1 MNTGYEP
8 VLKFEFL
15 CNALQLIHTCIYYRL
30 FFMPCFAL
38 FQFEQIAEGLGKA
51 KVVLAFVSKQY
62 ANSENCRI
70 ELQFALKVHKN
81 FFLGL
86 LKDFVLKA
94 IVNGIWLF
102 FLVSEETLGP
112 SDRGR
117 RQ

>member
-15 CNALQLIHTCIYYRL
+15 CNALQLIYTCIYYRL
-30 FFMPCFAL
+30 FFTPYFAL

-70 ELQFALKVHKN
+70 ELQFALKVNKN

-102 FLVSEETLGP
+102 FLVSEETFGP

>member
-15 CNALQLIHTCIYYRL
+15 CNALQLIYTCICYRL
-30 FFMPCFAL
+30 FLMPCFAL

-70 ELQFALKVHKN
+70 ELQFALKVY
-81 FFLGL
+81 
-86 LKDFVLKA
+86 
-94 IVNGIWLF
+94 
-102 FLVSEETLGP
+102 
-112 SDRGR
+112 
-117 RQ
+117 